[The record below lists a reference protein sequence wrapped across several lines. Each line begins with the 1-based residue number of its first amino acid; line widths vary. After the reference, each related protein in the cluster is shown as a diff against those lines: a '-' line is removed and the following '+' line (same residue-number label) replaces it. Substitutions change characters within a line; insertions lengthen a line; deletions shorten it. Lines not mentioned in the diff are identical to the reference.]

1 MNYEITEP
9 YEMGNAAELIQSPKL
24 GVLDEVGG
32 NSGPVMSQN
41 VEDE

>member
-9 YEMGNAAELIQSPKL
+9 YEVGNAAELIQTPKSV
-24 GVLDEVGG
+24 VLDEVGG
-32 NSGPVMSQN
+32 NEGPMHEA